1 MFEVGRVCIKLSG
14 RDANRHCVILEE
26 IDKNY
31 VLVDG
36 NVRRKKVNKS
46 HIEPLNKV
54 LNVKKTSKTEEIL
67 KLFEE
72 NNIKVKIKNKNFKKG
87 EK

>member
-54 LNVKKTSKTEEIL
+54 LNIKKTSKTEEIL

>member
-54 LNVKKTSKTEEIL
+54 LNIKKTSKTEDIL

-72 NNIKVKIKNKNFKKG
+72 NNVKVKIKNKNFKKR

>member
-14 RDANRHCVILEE
+14 RDANRNCVILEE

-54 LNVKKTSKTEEIL
+54 LNVKKGSKTEDIL

-72 NNIKVKIKNKNFKKG
+72 NNIKVKVKSKNFKKK